1 MMKFLLSVT
10 FSIFLMSAFAE
21 RIHADNSEPS
31 AEAETAKTVAEADT
45 GATAADGEETGE
57 PATIWD
63 QPLDG
68 SSVESFQA
76 GLDRVEQEVSEEEYR
91 ELMSG
96 LGFLL
101 FYDIG
106 SKRDRATLYS
116 RLDGKSPR
124 EIMERVQKHRSGK
137 R

>member
-1 MMKFLLSVT
+1 MKFLLSVI
-10 FSIFLMSAFAE
+10 FSMFLVSVFAE
-21 RIHADNSEPS
+21 RIHAENTEPAS
-31 AEAETAKTVAEADT
+31 GPEAAGTVAEGDT
-45 GATAADGEETGE
+45 SEASGDGEETGA

-63 QPLDG
+63 EPLDG

-76 GLDRVEQEVSEEEYR
+76 GLDRVEQEVSEAEYR

-106 SKRDRATLYS
+106 AKRDRATLYS

-124 EIMERVQKHRSGK
+124 EIMERVQNHRSGK